1 MNERRSDPDD
11 DAVAEAAAGWFVR
24 LQGEDASGDDWLAF
38 ERWLAAAPAHARAY
52 RRLERLWVEVEAQAP
67 AIAAAMDAPMVVPTD
82 HPAPA
87 RRRARRATTPRFAN
101 RRTWLAGAGA
111 LAASVALVVVMV
123 AERPPAQ
130 PPAMTYSAAPG
141 TTRIIRLADGT
152 QMRLNAD
159 STLRVS
165 LGSDARRVVL
175 TDGEA
180 AFDVTHDPKR
190 PFLIAVGD
198 RQVRVVGT
206 EFNLR
211 HRGGLTELTVRR
223 GVVEVRPEAGA
234 APPVRVAAGQQLAH
248 RDGAAATQVSPVDP
262 GDAFA
267 WTEGQL
273 IYRDRPL
280 SEVAADL
287 ARRFGR
293 PISTA
298 DARTGDLRFTGV
310 LVTDDETAV
319 MRRLEG
325 FAPVKAERIR
335 GGIVLRRTEGGR

>member
-1 MNERRSDPDD
+1 MNEPRADLDD
-11 DAVAEAAAGWFVR
+11 DGVAEAAAGWFVR

-52 RRLERLWVEVEAQAP
+52 RRIERIWVEVEAQAP
-67 AIAAAMDAPMVVPTD
+67 AIAAALDTVVST
-82 HPAPA
+82 PAP
-87 RRRARRATTPRFAN
+87 RRARRATPPPRFAS

-111 LAASVALVVVMV
+111 LAASLALVVVMV

-130 PPAMTYSAAPG
+130 PPATSYSAAPG

-152 QMRLNAD
+152 QVRLNAA

-165 LGSDARRVVL
+165 LGSDARRVTL
-175 TDGEA
+175 ADGEA

-223 GVVEVRPEAGA
+223 GVVEVRPEEGA
-234 APPVRVAAGQQLAH
+234 AQPVRVAAGQQLAH
-248 RDGAAATQVSPVDP
+248 RDGAAATRVSPVDP

-267 WTEGQL
+267 WTAGQL

-287 ARRFGR
+287 TRRFGR

-319 MRRLEG
+319 IHRLEG
-325 FAPVKAERIR
+325 FAPVKAEQIR

>member
-1 MNERRSDPDD
+1 MNEPRADLDD
-11 DAVAEAAAGWFVR
+11 DGVAEAAAGWFVR

-52 RRLERLWVEVEAQAP
+52 DRLERIWVEVEAQAP
-67 AIAAAMDAPMVVPTD
+67 AIAAALAA
-82 HPAPA
+82 PAPA
-87 RRRARRATTPRFAN
+87 PRRARRATPPRRFAS

-111 LAASVALVVVMV
+111 IAASLALVVVMV

-130 PPAMTYSAAPG
+130 PSVTTYSAPPG
-141 TTRIIRLADGT
+141 TTRIVRLADGT
-152 QMRLNAD
+152 QVRLNAA

-165 LGSDARRVVL
+165 LGSDARRVAL
-175 TDGEA
+175 ADGEA

-211 HRGGLTELTVRR
+211 HREGLTELTVRR
-223 GVVEVRPEAGA
+223 GVVEVRPEEGA
-234 APPVRVAAGQQLAH
+234 AQPVRVAAGQQLAH
-248 RDGAAATQVSPVDP
+248 RDGAATTRVSPVDP

-267 WTEGQL
+267 WTAGQL

-280 SEVAADL
+280 SEVTADL
-287 ARRFGR
+287 TRRFGR

-298 DARTGDLRFTGV
+298 DERTGDLRFTGV

-319 MRRLEG
+319 IRRLEG
-325 FAPVKAERIR
+325 FAPVKAERTR
-335 GGIVLRRTEGGR
+335 DGIVLRRTEVGR

>member
-11 DAVAEAAAGWFVR
+11 DGVAEAAAAWFVR
-24 LQGEDASGDDWLAF
+24 LQGEGAAGDDWLAF

-52 RRLERLWVEVEAQAP
+52 HRLERIWVEIEAQAP
-67 AIAAAMDAPMVVPTD
+67 AIAAALDAPK
-82 HPAPA
+82 PAP
-87 RRRARRATTPRFAN
+87 RRARRAPPPRFAS

-111 LAASVALVVVMV
+111 LAASLALVVVLV
-123 AERPPAQ
+123 AERPPA
-130 PPAMTYSAAPG
+130 PLPATAYSAPPG

-152 QMRLNAD
+152 QVRLNAA

-165 LGSDARRVVL
+165 LGSDARRVAL
-175 TDGEA
+175 ADGEA

-211 HRGGLTELTVRR
+211 HRGGVTELTVRR
-223 GVVEVRPEAGA
+223 GVVEVRPEEGA
-234 APPVRVAAGQQLAH
+234 AQPVRVAAGQQLAH
-248 RDGAAATQVSPVDP
+248 RDGAAATRVSPVDP

-280 SEVAADL
+280 SEVTADL
-287 ARRFGR
+287 TRRFGR

-319 MRRLEG
+319 IRRLEG

-335 GGIVLRRTEGGR
+335 GGIVLRRTESGR